1 MEKKQTK
8 GNQRKNNGQFT
19 KGNTEGNRF
28 TKTNQPANAGRKGKS
43 TTEYLKELGTSS
55 EIEFEIKIHGQ
66 GRGRPKVKKGK
77 VTTQGTM
84 NELLAT
90 LLWADALQ
98 GNDKARKEIL
108 DRVEGK
114 SKQTVDL
121 NAKVDHIGMMPS
133 EDRKKRIET
142 LMNKYQQSNDRD

>member
-1 MEKKQTK
+1 MKKKEEQKKSIAEYGKAT
-8 GNQRKNNGQFT
+8 
-19 KGNTEGNRF
+19 RF
-28 TKTNQPANAGRKGKS
+28 SSENQPENRGRKGKS
-43 TTEYLKELGTSS
+43 TTEYLKELGTASA
-55 EIEFEIKIHGQ
+55 IEFEIKIHSG
-66 GRGRPKVKKGK
+66 GRGRPKIKKGK
-77 VTTQGTM
+77 VTTAGTM

-121 NAKVDHIGMMPS
+121 NAKVDHLGTMPTA
-133 EDRKKRIET
+133 DRKKRIEE
-142 LMNKYQQSNDRD
+142 LMDKYNNANDNTTD